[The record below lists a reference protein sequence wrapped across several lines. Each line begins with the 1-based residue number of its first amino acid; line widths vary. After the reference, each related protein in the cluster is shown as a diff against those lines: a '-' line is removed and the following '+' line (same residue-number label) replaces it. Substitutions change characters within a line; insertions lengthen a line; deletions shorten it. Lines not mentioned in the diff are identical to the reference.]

1 MLRLSDDK
9 ARQLSSLVWRERLR
23 RFLPLT
29 LAALLLAGIFTAVL
43 LNQARRADRTVDV
56 KVREAT
62 VVHLKQIAVG
72 RGAAIL
78 TVHLEA
84 DRDVD
89 AFSTVQPV
97 PPVGAHVEVSEAR
110 HASGRLTYDITRVR
124 E

>member
-1 MLRLSDDK
+1 MRRLSDDK
-9 ARQLSSLVWRERLR
+9 ARQLASLVWRERLR
-23 RFLPLT
+23 RYLPLT

-43 LNQARRADRTVDV
+43 LNQARRADRTVGV
-56 KVREAT
+56 
-62 VVHLKQIAVG
+62 KQIAVA

-97 PPVGAHVEVSEAR
+97 PPVGAHVEVNEAR
-110 HASGRLTYDITRVR
+110 HASGRLTYDIARVR